1 MEAKKNKKKK
11 KDVQI
16 ADNNLLVQDLKRD
29 DWVKNP
35 VAYAQIRGDF
45 TLMES
50 NLMVNLVGALQ
61 DRINGYLKRKQMG
74 VEQTD
79 SLFTE
84 EELNK
89 GEIKIE
95 IPLTDLEIRPDAYDE
110 FDRTCEKMISV
121 AATYEKTDEETGEQ
135 SIVHANIFSKIELPK
150 SGEKADK
157 SSCLPTMWTNF
168 STCDSAMLSTCDE
181 SYPSAEN
188 NAHHDSTS
196 ISRSTRMW
204 DINWW
209 ITTS

>member
-95 IPLTDLEIRPDAYDE
+95 IPLTDDSFHSFICLRGEGTLSLNGEVQIVKAGDSIFMPARNGLLH
-110 FDRTCEKMISV
+110 ISGNL
-121 AATYEKTDEETGEQ
+121 AMALT
-135 SIVHANIFSKIELPK
+135 KI
-150 SGEKADK
+150 
-157 SSCLPTMWTNF
+157 
-168 STCDSAMLSTCDE
+168 
-181 SYPSAEN
+181 
-188 NAHHDSTS
+188 
-196 ISRSTRMW
+196 
-204 DINWW
+204 
-209 ITTS
+209 

>member
-135 SIVHANIFSKIELPK
+135 SIVHANIFSKIAGP
-150 SGEKADK
+150 A
-157 SSCLPTMWTNF
+157 
-168 STCDSAMLSTCDE
+168 A
-181 SYPSAEN
+181 
-188 NAHHDSTS
+188 
-196 ISRSTRMW
+196 
-204 DINWW
+204 
-209 ITTS
+209 